1 MKNLIL
7 CLVLLFAAFGANAQ
21 TATGKTPAQE
31 ATEKMAQVYGL
42 TTKQQ
47 SQMLEIQERKF
58 RNLAEIEP
66 LKMSDPTT
74 YLQKVRSLQL
84 GQNASFERILN
95 EQQRETMKEQQRQL
109 RDKKAVAYK
118 ELKTAG
124 ASEQEISQKMIQY
137 DLEAL

>member
-1 MKNLIL
+1 
-7 CLVLLFAAFGANAQ
+7 
-21 TATGKTPAQE
+21 
-31 ATEKMAQVYGL
+31 MAQVYGL

-74 YLQKVRSLQL
+74 YLQKLRSLQL